1 MGAATTIC
9 LPQRQ
14 VHHCMGT
21 VFSFDVRAPGVDWV
35 ELDTVVRW
43 LHWVDATFSTYRA
56 DSQISRL
63 DRGEITLAAC
73 APEVGEVLERCR
85 ELEAETDGY
94 FSVWAEGRLDPSGL
108 VKGWAIQRASQM
120 LSAVGSTNHCVNGG
134 GDVQCVGS
142 AAPGR
147 PWRIGVADP
156 LRAGALVGVASGHRL
171 AVATSGNA
179 ERGAH
184 VLDPHTG
191 ASPAALASVTITG
204 SELAT
209 VDAYATAAYAM
220 GRVATD
226 WVSGLVGYDALI
238 VHADGTVWTTPGFH

>member
-1 MGAATTIC
+1 MSAPTAIC
-9 LPQRQ
+9 LPRRH
-14 VHHCMGT
+14 VEHCMGT
-21 VFSFDVRAPGVDWV
+21 AFSFDVRAPGVDWAD
-35 ELDTVVRW
+35 LDAILQW

-73 APEVGEVLERCR
+73 APEVGEILERCR
-85 ELEAETDGY
+85 ALEAETGGY
-94 FSVWAEGRLDPSGL
+94 FSAWAGGRLDPSGL
-108 VKGWAIQRASQM
+108 VKGWAIERASDW

-142 AAPGR
+142 SAPGR

-156 LRAGALVGVASGHRL
+156 LRVGALVGVASGHTV

-191 ASPAALASVTITG
+191 SSPVTLASVTITG
-204 SELAT
+204 AGLAI

-220 GRVATD
+220 GPAASG
-226 WVSGLVGYDALI
+226 WVSGLVGYEALI
-238 VHADGTVWTTPGFH
+238 VHVDGSCWTTPGFH